1 MKKKNKMTIETI
13 NPNASTSFLP
23 FGNLVDLVRGFKDS
37 SVRSFTWRENTA
49 PLNSEMEFIGA
60 FTGYLL
66 TFPIFL
72 IHGMGRTFYSEVSG
86 ENHLELK
93 YYNSQLKQGEK

>member
-1 MKKKNKMTIETI
+1 MKIEDI
-13 NPNASTSFLP
+13 NPNASSSVLP
-23 FGNLVDLVRGFKDS
+23 FGDLTDLVRGFRDS

-49 PLNSEMEFIGA
+49 PHNSEMEFIGA

-72 IHGMGRTFYSEVSG
+72 IHGMGRTFYSEISG
-86 ENHLELK
+86 ENHLELN
-93 YYNSQLKQGEK
+93 YLSLP